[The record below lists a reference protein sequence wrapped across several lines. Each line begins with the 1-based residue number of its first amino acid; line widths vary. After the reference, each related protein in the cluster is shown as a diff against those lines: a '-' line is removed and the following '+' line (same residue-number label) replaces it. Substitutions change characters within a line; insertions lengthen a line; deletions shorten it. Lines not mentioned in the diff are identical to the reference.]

1 MANEEDFYEAR
12 LDKIFSKGSMWQHRT
27 LRTVFDLYSTE
38 YHETDMN
45 KKLEILQRIVEA
57 GESLNG
63 IIDEYKERYDENG
76 RNDISRCVEAAVI
89 GLLEYKLSG
98 KNSNSV

>member
-1 MANEEDFYEAR
+1 MANEENFYEAR
-12 LDKIFSKGSMWQHRT
+12 LDKIFGKGSMWQHRT
-27 LRTVFDLYSTE
+27 LRTVFDPYSSE
-38 YHETDMN
+38 YRETDMN

-57 GESLNG
+57 GESLER

-76 RNDISRCVEAAVI
+76 RHDISRCVEAAVI